1 MPRRPDVPCARCG
14 RLIWRGT
21 GSLQPGKAICQPC
34 RRAAQPD
41 RWERTPIPCA
51 DCSTPIIPRTRQTK
65 FCPECRAA
73 RQRARR
79 NAPRP
84 RHAPAAPGQP
94 LNPRGGR
101 PRTRLVNLVH
111 ERDTH
116 CHLCRLPLIKE
127 LRGTNHPLAPTVDE
141 LVPIIRDGDPL
152 DPDNCRAACRCCNTS
167 RGPKPLTPEVYA
179 RCRTLSLSHRQ
190 KLAPTRGG
198 G

>member
-41 RWERTPIPCA
+41 RWDRKPIPCA
-51 DCSTPIIPRTRQTK
+51 DCGVTIEPRSRLTKYCPACRDARQKARRTRSTTTQ
-65 FCPECRAA
+65 
-73 RQRARR
+73 
-79 NAPRP
+79 
-84 RHAPAAPGQP
+84 PGGP

-101 PRTRLVNLVH
+101 PRARLVNLVH
-111 ERDTH
+111 DRDTH
-116 CHLCRLPLIKE
+116 CHLCHLPLIKG

-141 LVPIIRDGDPL
+141 LVPIIKGGDPL

-167 RGPKPLTPEVYA
+167 RGPKSLTSEVYA
-179 RCRTLSLSHRQ
+179 RCRKLSLSHRQ
-190 KLAPTRGG
+190 KLALEGRGA
-198 G
+198 